1 MLKGIWNRAGG
12 ARKAPRPSRARA
24 LSQWDALE
32 EKQLLSGPT
41 DYVLSGQSWANPS
54 KITYSFAPDG
64 VNWDGGVDNLN
75 ASMNAWY
82 PNGGWQRAIAAALQ
96 TWASV
101 ANINVV
107 PVADGG
113 QPFNAPGL
121 SQGDPRFGDIR
132 IGGYSFNSSTV
143 LAQSYNPPPNGV
155 TGSGD
160 VEINTDFN
168 WAPNPS
174 YDLYSVMLH
183 ETGLAL
189 GLGETTDPT
198 AVMNRIYGGLRTFLE
213 PVDINGIQ
221 AIYGPRT
228 PDPLQA
234 LGQATSVGSAFDV
247 SGILAATAPGI
258 QQATVYGVSLDAIGD
273 TEYFSV
279 VAPAGAPS
287 ETLVAMANPQGIS
300 SLSPKVTIY
309 DESMHPLATAGA
321 PQAWSDA
328 QFATAGGIVPGHRY
342 IVAISGATNDVFSVG
357 SYNFQV
363 TFSGVSAVS
372 PPPPVVPPSP
382 LPPPVPPV
390 PPVPPAPVV
399 PPSPTTTPV
408 APDRFYPNNNSAQTA
423 VNLGTIGA
431 IVIPG
436 LTTVNATDYEAFRF
450 APFASGT
457 VVIATWTSS
466 IWVVNSAGQT
476 VATGN
481 GVVSFPGAKAGANYW
496 VAVGPVNGQP
506 NPGFSLA
513 IAVVPSARPSQQ
525 VVAPAVDAG
534 WATPPPV
541 PVPTPPPVRTPPT
554 SSWRHAPL
562 AAERPA
568 RPLSRVAVVNPRWV
582 QLG

>member
-1 MLKGIWNRAGG
+1 MLKRIWNRAGR
-12 ARKAPRPSRARA
+12 ARKAARPSRERA

-32 EKQLLSGPT
+32 EKQLLSGPS
-41 DYVLSGQSWANPS
+41 DYVLSGDSWANPA
-54 KITYSFAPDG
+54 KITYSFPPDG
-64 VNWDGGVDNLN
+64 VSWDGGVNNLN

-82 PNGGWQRAIAAALQ
+82 PNGGWQRAIAEALQ

-113 QPFNAPGL
+113 QPFNAPGM
-121 SQGDPRFGDIR
+121 SQGDPRFGDVR
-132 IGGYSFNSSTV
+132 IGGYNFNSSTV

-155 TGSGD
+155 TGAGD
-160 VEINTDFN
+160 VEINTGFN
-168 WAPNPS
+168 WAPNPN
-174 YDLYSVMLH
+174 YDLFSVLLH

-198 AVMNRIYGGLRTFLE
+198 AVMNRTYGGLRTSLE

-221 AIYGPRT
+221 AIYGPRV

-247 SGILAATAPGI
+247 SGLLKSAGAGI
-258 QQATVYGVSLDAIGD
+258 QQSTVYGLSLDAIGD

-279 VAPAGAPS
+279 VAPAGAGTG
-287 ETLVAMANPQGIS
+287 TLVAMANPQGIS

-309 DESMHPLATAGA
+309 DDSMHPLAVAGS

-357 SYNFQV
+357 AYNFQV
-363 TFSGVSAVS
+363 TFSGISAVS
-372 PPPPVVPPSP
+372 PPPPVVPPT
-382 LPPPVPPV
+382 PVPP
-390 PPVPPAPVV
+390 PPPPITV

-408 APDRFYPNNNSAQTA
+408 APDRFYSTNNSAQTA

-436 LTTVNATDYEAFRF
+436 LTTVNATDYQAFRF

-481 GVVSFPGAKAGANYW
+481 GVVSFPGAKAGASYW
-496 VAVGPVNGQP
+496 IAVGPANGQP

-525 VVAPAVDAG
+525 VVAPAVAAG
-534 WATPPPV
+534 WTTPL
-541 PVPTPPPVRTPPT
+541 PTPAPTPAPVQTPAT
-554 SSWRHAPL
+554 SSWRHAQL
-562 AAERPA
+562 ATERPG